1 MPGPN
6 RWTRPWRQ
14 PKARLQCR
22 DTSPDSAA
30 GAVRKMVL
38 PVANRAF
45 SSPSVQ
51 SSNANAV
58 RTKTG

>member
-1 MPGPN
+1 MPGLN
-6 RWTRPWRQ
+6 RRAQRWQ
-14 PKARLQCR
+14 QLKGDSDVV

-45 SSPSVQ
+45 FLSLR
-51 SSNANAV
+51 AV
-58 RTKTG
+58 VMIDRFLEC